1 MIQVNVRTQEA
12 LADFAKRAAEY
23 FRDNPSSYTFADGDP
38 TPGDP
43 LAIRW
48 NTLAVLVVKLGEEQP
63 LCYPVWQFIK
73 QDLPK
78 LKGE

>member
-1 MIQVNVRTQEA
+1 MIEVNVRVQQNC
-12 LADFAKRAAEY
+12 ADFAKQAAEY
-23 FRDNPSSYTFADGDP
+23 FRDNPSSYTFADGNP
-38 TPGDP
+38 IPGEL

-48 NTLAVLVVKLGEEQP
+48 NTLAVLVIRLAEEQP